1 MKHSPKL
8 WLGLSL
14 LLTLMSTGC
23 LFRSRR
29 VPQRVVQSNLRSAT
43 VTELVDMVNAQ
54 SSRIRTLNAT
64 VDIDASVGGS
74 IKGKIT
80 EYKEIRGYILIRQPN
95 EVRMIGLMPIVRTR
109 AFDMV
114 SNGDHFK
121 LWIPPTNKFFVG
133 SGTVVQPSR
142 NPLENLRP
150 EVIYQSL
157 VPRPID
163 PQNEIAVLENASET
177 RPDPK
182 SKNKLIEVPQYVV
195 DIIRKDKGGWYLDR
209 KLVFDRSDLLI
220 HHQIIYDTRAYVA
233 TDVRYSA
240 YKDYNGVSFPSDIDI
255 WRPQEE
261 YSIGLIIVKLA
272 LNEPI
277 ADTQFAL
284 EQPPGVVV
292 VQLDNPSS
300 NHSGNK
306 GGDGQ
311 K

>member
-1 MKHSPKL
+1 MKRAQKV
-8 WLGLSL
+8 WLALPL
-14 LLTLMSTGC
+14 VLALMSTGC

-43 VTELVDMVNAQ
+43 LQELVDMVNARSKQ
-54 SSRIRTLNAT
+54 IHTLNAT

-80 EYKEIRGYILIRQPN
+80 EYKEIRGYILIRQPSQL
-95 EVRMIGLMPIVRTR
+95 RMIGLMPIVRNR

-114 SNGDHFK
+114 SNGDQFK
-121 LWIPPTNKFFVG
+121 LWIPPTNKFFLG
-133 SGTVVQPSR
+133 SATVVQPSK

-150 EVIYQSL
+150 EVFYDALI
-157 VPRPID
+157 PRAVD
-163 PQNEIAVLENASET
+163 PENEIAVLENASET
-177 RPDPK
+177 MPDPK
-182 SKNKLIEVPQYVV
+182 SKNKLIEQPEYVV
-195 DIIRKDKGGWYLDR
+195 DVIRKDKGGWYLDR
-209 KLVFDRSDLLI
+209 KLIFDRADLMI

-240 YKDYNGVSFPSDIDI
+240 YKDYNGSSFPSDIDI

-261 YSIGLIIVKLA
+261 YSIGLIMVKLA

-277 ADTQFAL
+277 ADAQFAL

-292 VQLDNPSS
+292 VQLDNPRA
-300 NHSGNK
+300 NQPQGK
-306 GGDGQ
+306 GDAP

>member
-1 MKHSPKL
+1 MKSAAKL
-8 WLGLSL
+8 WLALPL
-14 LLTLMSTGC
+14 VLALMSTGC

-29 VPQRVVQSNLRSAT
+29 VPQRVVQSNLRLAT
-43 VTELVDMVNAQ
+43 LQELVGMVNARSNQ
-54 SSRIRTLNAT
+54 IHTLNAT

-80 EYKEIRGYILIRQPN
+80 EYKEIRGYILIRQPSQL
-95 EVRMIGLMPIVRTR
+95 RMIGLMPIVRNR

-114 SNGDHFK
+114 SDGDKFK

-133 SGTVVQPSR
+133 SATVVQPSK

-150 EVIYQSL
+150 EVIYDAL
-157 VPRPID
+157 IPRAID
-163 PQNEIAVLENASET
+163 PENEIAVLENASET
-177 RPDPK
+177 MPDPK
-182 SKNKLIEVPQYVV
+182 SKNRLIEQPEYVV
-195 DIIRKDKGGWYLDR
+195 DVIRKDKGGWYLDR
-209 KLVFDRSDLLI
+209 KLVFDRADLMI

-240 YKDYNGVSFPSDIDI
+240 YKDYNGSSFPSDIDI

-261 YSIGLIIVKLA
+261 YSIGLIMVKLA

-277 ADTQFAL
+277 ADAQFAL

-292 VQLDNPSS
+292 VQLDNPSA
-300 NHSGNK
+300 NQPQGK
-306 GGDGQ
+306 GDAP

>member
-1 MKHSPKL
+1 MKRAQKI
-8 WLGLSL
+8 WLALSL
-14 LLTLMSTGC
+14 VLALMSTGC
-23 LFRSRR
+23 LFRSKR
-29 VPQRVVQSNLRSAT
+29 VPQRVVQSNLRTAT
-43 VTELVDMVNAQ
+43 LSELVDMVNAQ
-54 SSRIRTLNAT
+54 SNRIRTLNAM

-80 EYKEIRGYILIRQPN
+80 EYKEIRGYILMRQPN
-95 EVRMIGLMPIVRTR
+95 QLRMIGLLPIVRNR

-114 SNGDHFK
+114 SNGDSFK

-133 SGTVVQPSR
+133 SATVVHPSK

-150 EVIYQSL
+150 EVIYDAL
-157 VPRPID
+157 IPRPID

-177 RPDPK
+177 TPDPK
-182 SKNKLIEVPQYVV
+182 SKSRVFEEPQYVV
-195 DIIRKDKGGWYLDR
+195 DVIRKDKDGWYLDR
-209 KLVFDRSDLLI
+209 KLVFDRSDLMI

-233 TDVRYSA
+233 TDVRYNA
-240 YKDYNGVSFPSDIDI
+240 YKDYNGTSFASDIDI

-277 ADTQFAL
+277 PDTQFAL

-292 VQLDNPSS
+292 VQLDNPS
-300 NHSGNK
+300 NQSGNK
-306 GGDGQ
+306 GGDPR

>member
-1 MKHSPKL
+1 MKHAAKL
-8 WLGLSL
+8 WLALSL
-14 LLTLMSTGC
+14 VLALMSTGC

-43 VTELVDMVNAQ
+43 LDELVNMVNAQ
-54 SSRIRTLNAT
+54 SDRIRTLNAT

-80 EYKEIRGYILIRQPN
+80 EYKEIRGYILMRQPN
-95 EVRMIGLMPIVRTR
+95 QLRMIGLMPIVRNR

-114 SNGDHFK
+114 SNGDRFK

-133 SGTVVQPSR
+133 SGEVVQPSK

-150 EVIYQSL
+150 EVIYDAL
-157 VPRPID
+157 IPRPIN
-163 PQNEIAVLENASET
+163 PENEIAVLENASET
-177 RPDPK
+177 TPDPN
-182 SKNKLIEVPQYVV
+182 SKNKVIEEPQYVLDV
-195 DIIRKDKGGWYLDR
+195 IRKDKGGWYLDR
-209 KLVFDRSDLLI
+209 KLVFDRSDLMI

-240 YKDYNGVSFPSDIDI
+240 YKDYNGISFSSDIDI

-261 YSIGLIIVKLA
+261 YSIGLIMVKVTM
-272 LNEPI
+272 NEPI

-292 VQLDNPSS
+292 VQLDNPNS
-300 NHSGNK
+300 NQPQGK
-306 GGDGQ
+306 GDAQ

>member
-1 MKHSPKL
+1 MKHSPKF
-8 WLGLSL
+8 WLALPL
-14 LLTLMSTGC
+14 LLALMSTGC

-43 VTELVDMVNAQ
+43 LQELVDMVNQRANQ
-54 SSRIRTLNAT
+54 IHTLNAT

-80 EYKEIRGYILIRQPN
+80 EYKQIRGYILIRQPN
-95 EVRMIGLMPIVRTR
+95 QLRMIGLMPIVRTR

-114 SNGDHFK
+114 SNGDNFK

-133 SGTVVQPSR
+133 SGTVVQPSK

-157 VPRPID
+157 LPRPID
-163 PQNEIAVLENASET
+163 PENEIAVLENASET

-195 DIIRKDKGGWYLDR
+195 DVIRKDKGGWYLDR

-220 HHQIIYDTRAYVA
+220 HHQIIYDVRAYVA

-240 YKDYNGVSFPSDIDI
+240 YKDYSGISFPSDIDI

-272 LNEPI
+272 INEPI
-277 ADTQFAL
+277 NDQQFAL
-284 EQPPGVVV
+284 EQPPGAVLVR
-292 VQLDNPSS
+292 LDNRSTNRPQ
-300 NHSGNK
+300 GK
-306 GGDGQ
+306 GDGQ

>member
-1 MKHSPKL
+1 MKLSPKL
-8 WLGLSL
+8 WLALPL
-14 LLTLMSTGC
+14 LLALMSTGC

-43 VTELVDMVNAQ
+43 LTELVDMVNAQ
-54 SSRIRTLNAT
+54 SSRIQTLNAT

-95 EVRMIGLMPIVRTR
+95 QLRMIGLLPIVRTR

-114 SNGDHFK
+114 SNGDNFK
-121 LWIPPTNKFFVG
+121 LWIPSANKFFVG
-133 SGTVVQPSR
+133 SGTVVQPSK

-157 VPRPID
+157 LPRPID
-163 PQNEIAVLENASET
+163 PQNEIAVLENSSET

-182 SKNKLIEVPQYVV
+182 AKNKLIEVPQYVLDV
-195 DIIRKDKGGWYLDR
+195 IRKDKGGWYLDR

-233 TDVRYSA
+233 TNVRYSA
-240 YKDYNGVSFPSDIDI
+240 YKDYNGISFASDIDI

-272 LNEPI
+272 LNDSI
-277 ADTQFAL
+277 TDQQFAM
-284 EQPPGVVV
+284 EQPAGAVV
-292 VQLDNPSS
+292 VQLDNPAT
-300 NHSGNK
+300 NQPQGK
-306 GGDGQ
+306 GDGQ

>member
-1 MKHSPKL
+1 
-8 WLGLSL
+8 
-14 LLTLMSTGC
+14 MSTGC
-23 LFRSRR
+23 LFRSKR
-29 VPQRVVQSNLRSAT
+29 VPQRVVQSNLKSAT
-43 VTELVDMVNAQ
+43 LQELVDMVNARASQ
-54 SSRIRTLNAT
+54 IHTLNAT

-80 EYKEIRGYILIRQPN
+80 EYKQIRGYILIRQPN
-95 EVRMIGLMPIVRTR
+95 EIRMIGLMPIVRTR

-114 SNGDHFK
+114 SNGDNFK
-121 LWIPPTNKFFVG
+121 LWVPPTNKFFVG
-133 SGTVVQPSR
+133 SGTVVRPSK

-150 EVIYQSL
+150 EVIYQAL
-157 VPRPID
+157 IPRPIN

-177 RPDPK
+177 LPDPK
-182 SKNKLIEVPQYVV
+182 SKNKFIEEPEYVV
-195 DIIRKDKGGWYLDR
+195 DVIRNDKGGWYLDR

-233 TDVRYSA
+233 SDVRYSA
-240 YKDYNGVSFPSDIDI
+240 YKDYNRISFPSDIDI

-272 LNEPI
+272 INEPI
-277 ADTQFAL
+277 SDAQFNL
-284 EQPPGVVV
+284 EQPPGALV

-300 NHSGNK
+300 NQPGNK
-306 GGDGQ
+306 GGNGQ

>member
-1 MKHSPKL
+1 
-8 WLGLSL
+8 
-14 LLTLMSTGC
+14 
-23 LFRSRR
+23 
-29 VPQRVVQSNLRSAT
+29 
-43 VTELVDMVNAQ
+43 MVNERSNQ
-54 SSRIRTLNAT
+54 IHTLNAT

-95 EVRMIGLMPIVRTR
+95 QLRMIGLMPIVRNR

-114 SNGDHFK
+114 SNGANFK

-133 SGTVVQPSR
+133 SGTVVHPSK

-150 EVIYQSL
+150 EVIYDSL
-157 VPRPID
+157 IPRPVD

-177 RPDPK
+177 IPDPK
-182 SKNKLIEVPQYVV
+182 SKNKVIEQPQYVV
-195 DIIRKDKGGWYLDR
+195 DVIRKDNSGWYLDR

-233 TDVRYSA
+233 TDVRYNA
-240 YKDYNGVSFPSDIDI
+240 YKDYNGISFASDIDI

-261 YSIGLIIVKLA
+261 YSIGLITVKLA
-272 LNEPI
+272 INEPI
-277 ADTQFAL
+277 SDQQFAL
-284 EQPPGVVV
+284 EQPAGAVVV
-292 VQLDNPSS
+292 ELDNPTA
-300 NHSGNK
+300 NQPQGK
-306 GGDGQ
+306 GDAP

>member
-1 MKHSPKL
+1 MKRAQKF
-8 WLGLSL
+8 WLALPLMLS
-14 LLTLMSTGC
+14 LMSTGC
-23 LFRSRR
+23 LFRSKR

-157 VPRPID
+157 IPRPID

-240 YKDYNGVSFPSDIDI
+240 YKDYNGISFASDIDI

-292 VQLDNPSS
+292 VQLDNPS
-300 NHSGNK
+300 NQSGNK
-306 GGDGQ
+306 GGDPR

>member
-1 MKHSPKL
+1 MKHSPNL
-8 WLGLSL
+8 WLALPL
-14 LLTLMSTGC
+14 LLALMSTGC

-43 VTELVDMVNAQ
+43 LQELVDMVNERSNQ
-54 SSRIRTLNAT
+54 IHTLNAT

-95 EVRMIGLMPIVRTR
+95 QLRMIGLMPIVRNR

-114 SNGDHFK
+114 SDGANFK

-133 SGTVVQPSR
+133 SGTVVYPSK

-150 EVIYQSL
+150 EVIYDSL
-157 VPRPID
+157 IPRPVD

-177 RPDPK
+177 MPDPK
-182 SKNKLIEVPQYVV
+182 SKNKVIEQPQYVV
-195 DIIRKDKGGWYLDR
+195 DVIRKDNGGWYLDR

-233 TDVRYSA
+233 TDVRYNA
-240 YKDYNGVSFPSDIDI
+240 YKDYNGISFASDIDI

-261 YSIGLIIVKLA
+261 YSIGLIMVKLA
-272 LNEPI
+272 INGPI
-277 ADTQFAL
+277 SDQQFAL
-284 EQPPGVVV
+284 EQPAGAVV
-292 VQLDNPSS
+292 VQLDNPTA
-300 NHSGNK
+300 NQPQGK
-306 GGDGQ
+306 GDAP